1 MVVLSYLRMSPC
13 VSFRAPEIRTLKSP
27 PEVGRICQ
35 SDQNFCFR
43 IAASL
48 LWFHRNLEILKRLLT
63 LNLFHVVIWLGRHLL
78 LVCGHPKAVL
88 FFKGRADGHSVFP
101 DSPPGF
107 SLELHCGDWVD
118 RGFRVC
124 CFSFPPKLL
133 CFSLILIHY
142 RGCKFFGPWLLGGF
156 IMPAPFL
163 LLLVLV
169 SAARS
174 LLKGSTDSQ
183 FQK

>member
-1 MVVLSYLRMSPC
+1 MVVLSYLRTSPC

-27 PEVGRICQ
+27 PEVGRTCQ
-35 SDQNFCFR
+35 SDQNSCFR

-118 RGFRVC
+118 RFPC
-124 CFSFPPKLL
+124 LLLQFPPKTPV
-133 CFSLILIHY
+133 FFTHPDSLQGLQVLWAMASWGFYHASPISALI
-142 RGCKFFGPWLLGGF
+142 GLG
-156 IMPAPFL
+156 
-163 LLLVLV
+163 
-169 SAARS
+169 
-174 LLKGSTDSQ
+174 
-183 FQK
+183 